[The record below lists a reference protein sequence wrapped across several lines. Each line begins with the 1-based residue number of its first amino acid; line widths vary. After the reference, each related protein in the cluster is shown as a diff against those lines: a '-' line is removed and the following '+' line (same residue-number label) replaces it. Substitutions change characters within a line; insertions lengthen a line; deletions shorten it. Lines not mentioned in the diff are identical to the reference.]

1 MRLRRAVLPEPR
13 RAARRDAAAAGG
25 ARPAV
30 PLTPA
35 RAPPLRPLRVA
46 RVPVSRAAAACAQ
59 VFRCRPRAKGWGVR
73 CKRRIP
79 AGGFV
84 SEYAGELLNEAQA
97 HARGVAR
104 GDEYLF
110 DLDAWAHD
118 VARERLER
126 ENLKAVVADDDEAPA
141 TPAAERADAVENSAI
156 DQTERGLLIIDAKR
170 CASVSRARFAA
181 SLRRGPYSLSLSLSL
196 SLASSEVRERRPL
209 HQPLVR
215 AQPGEAGRV
224 HGLARC
230 AESDRVAL
238 LPRRAHNL
246 RLPALSVRCG
256 ATTSPSSRRATS
268 PRSRSSRTTTGTA
281 PRARSRASGSSA
293 GAARPRAAGGCCDF
307 YRGARDAHDA
317 LGPLLATPAARRAF
331 SLRALPHEL
340 ALGTAP
346 RTRRAHLS
354 ARG

>member
-1 MRLRRAVLPEPR
+1 M
-13 RAARRDAAAAGG
+13 
-25 ARPAV
+25 
-30 PLTPA
+30 
-35 RAPPLRPLRVA
+35 
-46 RVPVSRAAAACAQ
+46 SRAAGACAQ

-181 SLRRGPYSLSLSLSL
+181 SLRGVLILSLSLSL
-196 SLASSEVRERRPL
+196 RPRYGNVGRFINHSCAPNLVKQVVFTASHDV
-209 HQPLVR
+209 
-215 AQPGEAGRV
+215 
-224 HGLARC
+224 
-230 AESDRVAL
+230 
-238 LPRRAHNL
+238 
-246 RLPALSVRCG
+246 
-256 ATTSPSSRRATS
+256 RRATAS
-268 PRSRSSRTTTGTA
+268 P
-281 PRARSRASGSSA
+281 
-293 GAARPRAAGGCCDF
+293 F
-307 YRGARDAHDA
+307 FRGAR
-317 LGPLLATPAARRAF
+317 TI
-331 SLRALPHEL
+331 
-340 ALGTAP
+340 
-346 RTRRAHLS
+346 
-354 ARG
+354 